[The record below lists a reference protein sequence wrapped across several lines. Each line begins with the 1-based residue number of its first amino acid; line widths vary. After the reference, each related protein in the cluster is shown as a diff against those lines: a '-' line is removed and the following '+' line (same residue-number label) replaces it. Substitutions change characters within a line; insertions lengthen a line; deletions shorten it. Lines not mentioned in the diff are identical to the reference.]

1 VACRS
6 CGSDKQ
12 RGFTAEV
19 AIHSPGLKGVDKP
32 IVWVFP
38 KVLVC
43 WNCGNA
49 EFTVPETGLRQLDE
63 DDATA
68 AG

>member
-1 VACRS
+1 MACRS

-12 RGFTAEV
+12 GGFTAEI

-32 IVWVFP
+32 VVWVFP
-38 KVLVC
+38 NVLVC

-49 EFTVPETGLRQLDE
+49 EFTIPETELRQLE
-63 DDATA
+63 EPDATA